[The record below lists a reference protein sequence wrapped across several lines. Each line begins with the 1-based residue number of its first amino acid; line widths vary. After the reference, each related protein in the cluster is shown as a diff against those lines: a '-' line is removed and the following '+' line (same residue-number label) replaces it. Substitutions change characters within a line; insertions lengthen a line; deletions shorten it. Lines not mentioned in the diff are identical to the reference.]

1 MRFGGLALLAVVACT
16 PPPVEGPVA
25 VRDGLSVAV
34 YTSLVGPGGGFAVVD
49 DRRVIEVTGDSII
62 IERVAP
68 GATLSSL
75 IVEPLGDSSLRIGE
89 CSREAL
95 ALPPPAEAD
104 ADGEVAAG
112 SDAYL
117 LPVRQPP
124 IAEEIVIPGR
134 VPVEGRPRDSEP
146 TPSLSPVVDSPIVR
160 CTVVSGR
167 GTHRV
172 RILYVTPDVTFT
184 AHHDIAMSTPEAATV
199 TTRFAL
205 PTPDLDMR
213 GEVTLYAGMPGP
225 GRDETPVEVGRGE
238 VTLDGSISLFGGP
251 TREVRARLRRMWRSA
266 DASTANEDAYRAQ
279 QVRPV
284 RVWLELEGPLQS
296 GDATLRVDLPYEP
309 PMPQSIPAEAIERG
323 ANVTRMPVR
332 DDADLI
338 SLHESRPLRARDEA
352 ARERFSISI
361 SNAGPVAREVVVV
374 YALTKGKAHTVE
386 SSWPVAPTIERD
398 LAKSKVQIEANSVGR
413 LRYIVSTTN

>member
-1 MRFGGLALLAVVACT
+1 MRFGGLALLALVACT
-16 PPPVEGPVA
+16 PKTVDGPVTA
-25 VRDGLSVAV
+25 REGLSVAV
-34 YTSLVGPGGGFAVVD
+34 YTSLVGKGGGYAVVD
-49 DRRVIEVTGDSII
+49 DRRVIDVTGDSII

-75 IVEPLGDSSLRIGE
+75 IVEPLGNSSLRIGE

-95 ALPPPAEAD
+95 GLPPPVDAVPGGEGVVGGQGYGGELANPADYDETPDALKIRLGEEAKAPKD
-104 ADGEVAAG
+104 
-112 SDAYL
+112 L
-117 LPVRQPP
+117 KPV
-124 IAEEIVIPGR
+124 I
-134 VPVEGRPRDSEP
+134 
-146 TPSLSPVVDSPIVR
+146 DSPIVR
-160 CTVVSGR
+160 CAVVAGR
-167 GTHRV
+167 GKHRV
-172 RILYVTPDVTFT
+172 RILYVTPDVTFS
-184 AHHDIAMSTPEAATV
+184 AHHDIAMSAPESATV

-213 GEVTLYAGMPGP
+213 GDVTLYAGLPGS
-225 GRDETPVEVGRGE
+225 DEMPVEVGRGD

-266 DASTANEDAYRAQ
+266 DANEAREDVYLAQ

-284 RVWLELEGPLQS
+284 RVWLELEGKLQT

-309 PMPQSIPAEAIERG
+309 AAPQSIGATDIERG

-332 DDADLI
+332 DDGDLI

-361 SNAGPVAREVVVV
+361 SNAGPVAREVVIV
-374 YALTKGKAHTVE
+374 YALTKGKAHEVE

-398 LAKSKVQIEANSVGR
+398 TAKSRVQVEANSVGR

>member
-16 PPPVEGPVA
+16 PKPVDGPVT

-34 YTSLVGPGGGFAVVD
+34 YTSLAGAGGGYAVVD
-49 DRRVIEVTGDSII
+49 DRRVLDVTGDSIV

-75 IVEPLGDSSLRIGE
+75 IVEPLDTSALRIGE

-95 ALPPPAEAD
+95 VLPSPAARVPAAEN
-104 ADGEVAAG
+104 EVGVEAG
-112 SDAYL
+112 SAAYL
-117 LPVRQPP
+117 LPVREPQVG
-124 IAEEIVIPGR
+124 EEVTLLGK
-134 VPVEGRPRDSEP
+134 RPSPASDP
-146 TPSLSPVVDSPIVR
+146 APNLAPVVDSPVVR
-160 CTVVSGR
+160 CAVVAGR

-172 RILYVTPDVTFT
+172 RILYVTPDVTFS
-184 AHHDIAMSTPEAATV
+184 AHHDIAMSAPEAATI

-205 PTPDLDMR
+205 PTPDLDLR
-213 GEVTLYAGMPGP
+213 GEVTLYAGLPG
-225 GRDETPVEVGRGE
+225 GDETPVEVGRGE

-251 TREVRARLRRMWRSA
+251 TRQVRARLRRMWRSVDSSEA
-266 DASTANEDAYRAQ
+266 REDIYLAQ

-284 RVWLELEGPLQS
+284 RVWLELEGTLQT
-296 GDATLRVDLPYEP
+296 GDVTLRVDLPNE
-309 PMPQSIPAEAIERG
+309 PAEPQVIAGPTIERG
-323 ANVTRMPVR
+323 PTVTRMPVR
-332 DDADLI
+332 TDGDLI

-361 SNAGPVAREVVVV
+361 SNAGPVAREVVVL
-374 YALTKGKAHTVE
+374 YALTKGKAHEVE

-398 LAKSKVQIEANSVGR
+398 TAKSKVQIEPNSVGR
-413 LRYIVSTTN
+413 LRYVVSTTN